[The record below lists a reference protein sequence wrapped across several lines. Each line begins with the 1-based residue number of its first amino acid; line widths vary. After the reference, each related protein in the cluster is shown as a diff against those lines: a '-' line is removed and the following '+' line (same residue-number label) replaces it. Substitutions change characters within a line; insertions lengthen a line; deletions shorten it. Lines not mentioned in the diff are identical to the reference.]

1 MTFQIVSAMC
11 SVYLL
16 PAERVRVLFVVVVVV
31 TLRAGSVST
40 VHSAVV
46 EGVLILDAVLDASL
60 SNKYRKGIH
69 VWDNLKKNLQVRIA
83 RQIPAITYHIA
94 SAA

>member
-16 PAERVRVLFVVVVVV
+16 PAERVRVLFGVVAVV

-40 VHSAVV
+40 VHSGCLRYFLNVTYQ
-46 EGVLILDAVLDASL
+46 G
-60 SNKYRKGIH
+60 H
-69 VWDNLKKNLQVRIA
+69 DNDCR
-83 RQIPAITYHIA
+83 Y
-94 SAA
+94 